1 MTNSKPK
8 ESIRALL
15 SEIVD
20 YAGLFPPSAVSMP
33 EAVINYATY
42 KNSNYDWML
51 GRFVVSV
58 KSLDEFLETAKD
70 FFVRDKNGIWRLSIL
85 ASEDIYETIR
95 KIEDFNQ
102 ENAPNVVCDS
112 IELKANTDSLIEKIA
127 EAVPRQ
133 FTTYVE
139 IPNNDDLPKLIS
151 TLAIKNLRGKI
162 RLGGVVKEAFPPAH
176 EISRFMRTC
185 LAANVPFKA
194 TAGLHHPVRCFKPL
208 TYEKNAPTGTMNGF
222 LNVFLAA
229 GFIRQGFKMSVIHEL
244 LEDEM
249 AENFVFD
256 AGGIL
261 WRQEFLLTTAQ
272 IKNLR
277 ETGITSFG
285 SCSFEEPIEDL
296 QEIGLL

>member
-1 MTNSKPK
+1 MNNSQPK
-8 ESIRALL
+8 KSIRALL
-15 SEIVD
+15 AEIVD
-20 YAGLFPPSAVSMP
+20 YAGLFPPSALSMP

-42 KNSNYDWML
+42 KNSNYNWML

-58 KSLDEFLETAKD
+58 KRLDEFLETAKD
-70 FFVRDKNGIWRLSIL
+70 FFTRDKTGIWRLSVL
-85 ASEDIYETIR
+85 ASEDVYDTIR
-95 KIEDFNQ
+95 KIENFNA
-102 ENAPNVVCDS
+102 ENAPNAVCDS
-112 IELKANTDSLIEKIA
+112 LEIKANTISVIEKAA
-127 EAVPRQ
+127 EIVPPN
-133 FTTYVE
+133 FTTYIE
-139 IPNNDDLPKLIS
+139 IPNGDNLAEMVS
-151 TLAIKNLRGKI
+151 TLAVKHLRGKI
-162 RLGGVVKEAFPPAH
+162 RLGGVTKEAFPRID

-194 TAGLHHPVRCFKPL
+194 TAGLHHPVRCQKPL
-208 TYEKNAPTGTMNGF
+208 TYEENAPTGTMNGF

-229 GFIRQGFKMSVIHEL
+229 GFIRQGFKMSVIYEL

-261 WRQEFLLTTAQ
+261 WRQEFLLSTAQ

-277 ETGITSFG
+277 ETGIISFG

-296 QEIGLL
+296 QQIKLL